1 MSCYI
6 RYMKNVL
13 NEMNIEPQTKED
25 RKHIDLTIR
34 EIIGKKSGDKCGE
47 VWKEV
52 KVWLQEPTK
61 KQELTNKLKNNL

>member
-34 EIIGKKSGDKCGE
+34 EIIGKKGGINVVKSGK
-47 VWKEV
+47 
-52 KVWLQEPTK
+52 
-61 KQELTNKLKNNL
+61 KLKSGFKNLQRNRN

>member
-34 EIIGKKSGDKCGE
+34 EIIGKKVGINVVKSGK
-47 VWKEV
+47 
-52 KVWLQEPTK
+52 
-61 KQELTNKLKNNL
+61 KLKSGFKNLQRNRN